1 MNIEQRV
8 ESIVQ
13 AAGVSPSSGKQSES
27 HLQQARRV
35 IGCPR
40 FLVAALLLFSLS
52 ACGGDN
58 ASNGLQIADLGC
70 ESGQKEF
77 FEDTKLPE
85 ANTPAHKKLRSFVPP
100 DPGLKR
106 QKTQYGNWNSAEAF
120 FTAGNE
126 EQATLPA
133 IRVKYET
140 FEHKVSGGDNASETV
155 KQKHTQ
161 QCTLIIITCADNHSA
176 NAVIKDIT
184 KKLLGKG
191 KNFRDLGPREF
202 SGKSTKGNDINTFE
216 RIDEGDEGS
225 DDSVISIYTQQ
236 LGKYVVYALE
246 TELMPPLKDN
256 NGNLIKLPT
265 TGQRGSRYGAALLV
279 LASLRVLSRG

>member
-1 MNIEQRV
+1 MNEERKARKRGQ
-8 ESIVQ
+8 
-13 AAGVSPSSGKQSES
+13 SPLLKGD
-27 HLQQARRV
+27 
-35 IGCPR
+35 CPL
-40 FLVAALLLFSLS
+40 FLTALLLVLA
-52 ACGGDN
+52 ACGGGN
-58 ASNGLQIADLGC
+58 TSNGLKIADLGC
-70 ESGQKEF
+70 DSEPKPF

-161 QCTLIIITCADNHSA
+161 QCTLIIITCADRHSA
-176 NAVIKDIT
+176 NAVIKDIA

-191 KNFRDLGPREF
+191 KNFRDLGPMEF

-216 RIDEGDEGS
+216 RIDEGDV
-225 DDSVISIYTQQ
+225 DSVISVYTQQ

-265 TGQRGSRYGAALLV
+265 TGQRGSRYGAALLA